1 MCPCLSGSGLGHVIS
16 RPTTNP
22 IKPHHVIISQVRP
35 DGRGLQPHADPRV
48 VERVGFHMATH
59 GYTPAQVQRFLMP
72 HGGCDYGRLD
82 AATYSAIR
90 GVLVAAGYRQA
101 DLKTHLAAAGQ
112 VAAAATPAATLAA
125 MAYAL
130 AAAGTTADQIR
141 QLMRPAATPAVAAA
155 AAAAEKAEKA
165 GGVKA
170 ADAAAAA
177 AAAGRAA
184 VAAVV
189 TPEVGEVIRNA
200 LLAAGYS
207 SSQLSRVMRHDGTGL
222 RADVGPL
229 RLAQVVAALASVD
242 LPPQTIRMFIR

>member
-1 MCPCLSGSGLGHVIS
+1 
-16 RPTTNP
+16 
-22 IKPHHVIISQVRP
+22 
-35 DGRGLQPHADPRV
+35 
-48 VERVGFHMATH
+48 
-59 GYTPAQVQRFLMP
+59 
-72 HGGCDYGRLD
+72 
-82 AATYSAIR
+82 
-90 GVLVAAGYRQA
+90 
-101 DLKTHLAAAGQ
+101 
-112 VAAAATPAATLAA
+112 

-165 GGVKA
+165 GGAKA

-184 VAAVV
+184 VIAVV
-189 TPEVGEVIRNA
+189 TPEIGEVIRNA
-200 LLAAGYS
+200 LLVSGYGTA
-207 SSQLSRVMRHDGTGL
+207 QLARVLRHDGTGL

-229 RLAQVVAALASVD
+229 RLAQVVAALATAE